1 LTLQAAEETSMSR
14 FIRFTLVA
22 GAAAMLA
29 WLWFAAWPEL
39 FRDGMPSITEDA
51 DFALLVR
58 LTGFVVIL
66 ATALYFAAKNLMK
79 K

>member
-1 LTLQAAEETSMSR
+1 MSR
-14 FIRFTLVA
+14 LIRFTIVA

-29 WLWFAAWPEL
+29 WLWHTAWPEL

-58 LTGFVVIL
+58 LTGFIVIL
-66 ATALYFAAKNLMK
+66 ATALYFAVKNLMK

>member
-1 LTLQAAEETSMSR
+1 MSR
-14 FIRFTLVA
+14 IIRFTLVA

-66 ATALYFAAKNLMK
+66 TAAFYLAVRNIPRK
-79 K
+79 

>member
-1 LTLQAAEETSMSR
+1 MSR

-22 GAAAMLA
+22 GAVAMLA
-29 WLWFAAWPEL
+29 WLWFTAWPEL
-39 FRDGMPSITEDA
+39 FRSGMPSITENA

-66 ATALYFAAKNLMK
+66 ATALYFAVKNLMK

>member
-1 LTLQAAEETSMSR
+1 MSR

-39 FRDGMPSITEDA
+39 FRDGMPSITDNA

-58 LTGFVVIL
+58 LTGFVIIISF
-66 ATALYFAAKNLMK
+66 ALYFAARNIPRR
-79 K
+79 

>member
-1 LTLQAAEETSMSR
+1 MQAAEEISMSR
-14 FIRFTLVA
+14 FIRMAIVA

-29 WLWFAAWPEL
+29 WLWFAAWPGL
-39 FRDGMPSITEDA
+39 FRAGMPSITEDG

-66 ATALYFAAKNLMK
+66 ATALYFAVKNLMK

>member
-1 LTLQAAEETSMSR
+1 
-14 FIRFTLVA
+14 
-22 GAAAMLA
+22 MLA

-66 ATALYFAAKNLMK
+66 ATALYFAVKNLMK

>member
-1 LTLQAAEETSMSR
+1 MSR
-14 FIRFTLVA
+14 FIRIAIVA

-29 WLWFAAWPEL
+29 GLWFSAWPEL
-39 FRDGMPSITEDA
+39 FRAGMPSITEDA

-66 ATALYFAAKNLMK
+66 ATALYFAVKNLMK
-79 K
+79 Q

>member
-1 LTLQAAEETSMSR
+1 MNRLVRIL
-14 FIRFTLVA
+14 LVA
-22 GAAAMLA
+22 VAASVLA
-29 WLWFAAWPEL
+29 WLWYSAWPEL
-39 FRDGMPSITEDA
+39 FRAGMPSITANA

-66 ATALYFAAKNLMK
+66 AAAFYFAVKNLMK

>member
-1 LTLQAAEETSMSR
+1 MNRLYHVM
-14 FIRFTLVA
+14 LVA
-22 GAAAMLA
+22 AAAAVIA
-29 WLWFAAWPEL
+29 WLWYTSAPEL
-39 FRDGMPSITEDA
+39 FRAGMPSITEDA

-66 ATALYFAAKNLMK
+66 ATALYFAVKNLMK

>member
-1 LTLQAAEETSMSR
+1 MSR
-14 FIRFTLVA
+14 LIRVAIVA
-22 GAAAMLA
+22 GTAVWIA
-29 WLWFAAWPEL
+29 WLWYGARQEI

-58 LTGFVVIL
+58 LTGFLVIVAVVL
-66 ATALYFAAKNLMK
+66 FFAVKHLTK

>member
-1 LTLQAAEETSMSR
+1 MSR

-29 WLWFAAWPEL
+29 WLWYTAWPEL
-39 FRDGMPSITEDA
+39 FRAGMPSITEDA

-66 ATALYFAAKNLMK
+66 ATALYFAVKNLMK